1 MQLGGKM
8 VHYEQIDGK
17 LACQFSHR
25 LDSANCVKW
34 EDGLYE
40 KIAQMKLPV
49 VFDLEKVNYVAS
61 AFLRICIK
69 VSKDIGKDNLK
80 ITHACSH
87 VKKVFKISGL
97 DKQLSIK

>member
-1 MQLGGKM
+1 M
-8 VHYEQIDGK
+8 VHYEKIDGK
-17 LACQFSHR
+17 LICQFSHR
-25 LDSANCVKW
+25 LDSSNCVKW

-40 KIAQMKLPV
+40 KIAQTKSPV